1 MKNNL
6 KISLIALSTLLT
18 ACGGG
23 SGSGNSVPNT
33 TLPTVSKKVEESNRQ
48 ITSLKSRIYLTKEK
62 PSSVRS
68 ATSSRAKQYADISDI
83 EFTAFDKDEY
93 AKLKFNVDENG
104 QIISFKEIDGD
115 KTYNRND
122 KNVFVYDG
130 PVGEHMMSDEAT
142 FESMGKELK
151 LSYFDFFRVNGKSI
165 EYGPNGNEFISKED
179 SEDIDEYQMA
189 IFGGYKEREIE
200 PSKIENDITFT
211 GKAVGGVKFKDD
223 NNGNNLHENL
233 ALDGKAT
240 LTFNKIDTS
249 SNLNMKFDNWYD
261 VNITTSGE
269 HTKEDTKVV
278 FDNFTGNN
286 DNFKFTNEN
295 KELKDDKFSQFSLSY
310 YYDDETNKAVEAGG
324 GINITE
330 AMKNGEIC
338 NNPDDFD
345 NSNGTNK
352 YVDFN
357 VAFGLKRD

>member
-23 SGSGNSVPNT
+23 GSGNFVPNT
-33 TLPTVSKKVEESNRQ
+33 TLPTVSKEVEESNRQ

-93 AKLKFNVDENG
+93 EKFKFNVDKNG
-104 QIISFKEIDGD
+104 QIISFGDG
-115 KTYNRND
+115 KYNRND

-130 PVGEHMMSDEAT
+130 QVGEHMMSDEIT
-142 FESMGKELK
+142 FESMGKELE
-151 LSYFDFFRVNGKSI
+151 LSYFDFLRINGRSI
-165 EYGPNGNEFISKED
+165 EYGDNGNEFISKED
-179 SEDIDEYQMA
+179 GDINEYQMG

-200 PSKIENDITFT
+200 PSKIENDIIFT
-211 GKAVGGVKFKDD
+211 GKAVGGVQFKDD
-223 NNGNNLHENL
+223 NNGNNLHEAL
-233 ALDGKAT
+233 PLDGVAT

-249 SNLNMKFDNWYD
+249 SNLKMEFDNWYD

-278 FDNFTGNN
+278 FGNFIGSD

-324 GINITE
+324 GISITE

-338 NNPDDFD
+338 NNPDDFN

-357 VAFGLKRD
+357 VAFGLKRAN